1 MSWDSV
7 LKLFLLKKNICRS
20 CKKCTGLTKNKNTE
34 SGNTKRTSQTQPK
47 QIIVPI
53 FYLKNK

>member
-1 MSWDSV
+1 MGPNFKV
-7 LKLFLLKKNICRS
+7 VFAEKNICRS
-20 CKKCTGLTKNKNTE
+20 CEQCTGLTKNKNTE
-34 SGNTKRTSQTQPK
+34 SGNAKRTSQTQPK